1 VRGQDGNFTS
11 MLHYVLH
18 SVCTVVLMHVDTPG
32 VVMRGVVVVAVAAW
46 PNLTSD
52 FGSRAELPANWEQS
66 PDMWRANDSK
76 LEEVRAS

>member
-1 VRGQDGNFTS
+1 
-11 MLHYVLH
+11 
-18 SVCTVVLMHVDTPG
+18 MHVDTPG
-32 VVMRGVVVVAVAAW
+32 VMMRGGVVVAVVVAAW

-66 PDMWRANDSK
+66 PDMWRTNDSK

>member
-1 VRGQDGNFTS
+1 

-32 VVMRGVVVVAVAAW
+32 VMMRGGVVAAVVVAAW

-66 PDMWRANDSK
+66 PDMWRTNDSK